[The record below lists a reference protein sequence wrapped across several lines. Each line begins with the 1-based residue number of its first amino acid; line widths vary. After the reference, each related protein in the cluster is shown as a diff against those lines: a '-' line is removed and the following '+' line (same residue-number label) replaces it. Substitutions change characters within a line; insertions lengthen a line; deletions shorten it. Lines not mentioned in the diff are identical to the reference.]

1 MEDSP
6 NSEAYILF
14 EGENEVCYDHF
25 CYEYTEKKT
34 GKKKLPNSQSGKT
47 LSGRSHH
54 SKWAQPDKVDFNCD
68 ILKKVTPQCDKR
80 YGDLKKEELSFFE
93 ALHLLQSDMDCI
105 GKHNLEDYLN
115 GEDRKRRRKIPMLW
129 VRDYKSAYS
138 TNYTDEQRVRKKIEF
153 IDNIMA

>member
-34 GKKKLPNSQSGKT
+34 GKRKPPNSQSGKT
-47 LSGRSHH
+47 LCGRSHH
-54 SKWAQPDKVDFNCD
+54 SKWAQPGKVNFNCD
-68 ILKKVTPQCDKR
+68 ILKK
-80 YGDLKKEELSFFE
+80 EELIFFE

-105 GKHNLEDYLN
+105 GKHNLEHYLN